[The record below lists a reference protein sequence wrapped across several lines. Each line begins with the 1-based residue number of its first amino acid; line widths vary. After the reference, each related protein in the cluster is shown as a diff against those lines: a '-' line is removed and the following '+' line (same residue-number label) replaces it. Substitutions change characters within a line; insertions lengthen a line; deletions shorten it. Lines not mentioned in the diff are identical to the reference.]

1 MRGIVFGLA
10 ALGSLGVAA
19 SAEAR
24 QCYRL
29 TATPAQ
35 YRTVEEQVLLSPAR
49 EVADFTPAVTRQVE
63 ETVVVRPEQT
73 LTRVLP
79 AEYGLEQETVMVSP
93 ARREWRTRNEEG
105 QTIGCWVNLP
115 AIYGPVAHRVIVRA
129 AQEVSQTIPAETATR
144 LRTEVVEPAHTVTH
158 TIPAVYATR
167 ERQELVSPGG
177 SRWAP
182 IDGECQD

>member
-1 MRGIVFGLA
+1 MRNIVFGLA
-10 ALGSLGVAA
+10 ALASLGVGS

-29 TATPAQ
+29 SAEPAQ
-35 YRTVEEQVLLSPAR
+35 YRTVEEQLLLSPAR
-49 EVADFTPAVTRQVE
+49 EVAEYAPAVTRQVE

-73 LTRVLP
+73 LTRVIP
-79 AEYGLEQETVMVSP
+79 AEYGLEQATVLVSP
-93 ARREWRTRNEEG
+93 PRREWRTRNEDG
-105 QTIGCWVNLP
+105 QTIGCWVTVP
-115 AIYGPVAHRVIVRA
+115 AIYGPVTHRVIVRA

-158 TIPAVYATR
+158 TIPARYETR
-167 ERQELVSPGG
+167 ERQELVAPAT

-182 IDGECQD
+182 IDGECEE